1 MATHV
6 ELRELWRSFGPVT
19 ALQGIN
25 LSLDTGEFVSLLGP
39 AGPPAQHA
47 RMEELVALVRLV
59 NTEEWL
65 VIGAWAFGPDG
76 SEA

>member
-1 MATHV
+1 
-6 ELRELWRSFGPVT
+6 
-19 ALQGIN
+19 
-25 LSLDTGEFVSLLGP
+25 
-39 AGPPAQHA
+39 
-47 RMEELVALVRLV
+47 MEELVALVRLV